1 MVGMCRIVG
10 HRSQF
15 IMLLL
20 LLAQNLMNIIL
31 AHFQDR
37 YVTFL
42 FLMLILNSRSA
53 DTFSYVQFIY
63 I

>member
-10 HRSQF
+10 HRSQL

-37 YVTFL
+37 CDFL
-42 FLMLILNSRSA
+42 LINSRCC
-53 DTFSYVQFIY
+53 
-63 I
+63 